1 MGIVVVDV
9 CDANT
14 ITTLNIEEMIES
26 EFPEVSV
33 VKSECL
39 LHCSLCRGR
48 PYAHVNGNI
57 IYGRTAE
64 ECLDRIRNAITKELD
79 VFN

>member
-9 CDANT
+9 CDANS
-14 ITTLNIEEMIES
+14 ITTLNIEETIEY

-33 VKSECL
+33 VTSECL

-48 PYAHVNGNI
+48 PYALVNGNI
-57 IYGRTAE
+57 IYGRTGE
-64 ECLDRIRNAITKELD
+64 ECLDRIREAITKELAA
-79 VFN
+79 FY